1 MTASAQRTA
10 PPASYAQPQADAVR
24 RGPVPARPG
33 EDAGGR
39 PTGAVAWML
48 FGLAGSVLLTLAGS
62 RLGGGSVTWWFHP
75 ALGSDAGAER
85 VFFYIGVGLL
95 IGAWI
100 GLGRLA
106 REPTLRPRDVSL
118 IVAVWSLPV
127 ALGAPLFSRD
137 IYSYLAQGTIAHLG
151 MSPYHVAPA
160 VLARYGHG
168 HVLHA
173 VDPFWRHNTAP
184 YGPLFLGVISLI
196 VSVTGAHLVAGALLI
211 RAFDLIGLML
221 LAVCVPRLA
230 RSLGGDPTRA
240 VWLGVAS
247 PLVLLAL
254 VAPAHNDLLMAGAL
268 AAGVT
273 LAVERRPLLAVAV
286 CALAATVKLPAIV
299 AVAFIALVWAR
310 QTQRR
315 SIRLARL
322 LEGAGAA
329 ALALAIVTVATG
341 FGTGWV
347 SGGLFSTPARV
358 HLAITPATDFSWTIA
373 KVAHSLGASLDF
385 HSVNSVLRLIVFALS
400 AGAVLLLALRSRRAT
415 LVPYLGLALVALAI
429 GGPALW
435 PWYLS
440 WGVVLLAA
448 WEPAQRSWL
457 LIGALLVGAVLV
469 KPGGILALP
478 VESSPVVACL
488 WIALAFGVV
497 YRWRRRKLVAPG
509 TPDDGIGTATS
520 FAVER

>member
-1 MTASAQRTA
+1 
-10 PPASYAQPQADAVR
+10 
-24 RGPVPARPG
+24 
-33 EDAGGR
+33 
-39 PTGAVAWML
+39 ML

-75 ALGSDAGAER
+75 PVGSDAGTER
-85 VFFYIGVGLL
+85 VLFYTGIGIL
-95 IGAWI
+95 IAAWI
-100 GLGRLA
+100 GLGRVA

-127 ALGAPLFSRD
+127 ALGVPLFSRD

-160 VLARYGHG
+160 VLARYGHA

-211 RAFDLIGLML
+211 RAFDLIGLVL

-247 PLVLLAL
+247 PLVLLQL
-254 VAPAHNDLLMAGAL
+254 VAPAHNDLLMAGLL

-273 LAVERRPLLAVAV
+273 LAIERRALLAVAV

-299 AVAFIALVWAR
+299 AVAFIVLAWAR
-310 QTQRR
+310 ETERP
-315 SIRLARL
+315 SLRLARL
-322 LEGAGAA
+322 LEGAGSAVA
-329 ALALAIVTVATG
+329 ALAIVTVVTG

-347 SGGLFSTPARV
+347 SSGLFSTPARV
-358 HLAITPATDFSWTIA
+358 HLAITPATDFSWTVA
-373 KVAHSLGASLDF
+373 KLGHSLGTSLDF
-385 HSVNSVLRLIVFALS
+385 HSVNSVLRLIIFALS
-400 AGAVLLLALRSRRAT
+400 AGAVVLLLLRSRRAT
-415 LVPYLGLALVALAI
+415 LAPYLGLALVVLAI

-457 LIGALLVGAVLV
+457 LPGALLVGAVLV

-478 VESSPVVACL
+478 LQSSPVVACL
-488 WIALAFGVV
+488 WIALALGVV
-497 YRWRRRKLVAPG
+497 YRWRRRKQGAPATGNDRIG
-509 TPDDGIGTATS
+509 TPNQ